1 MARGLSRRCSVVE
14 LLRERCRSLTSL
26 ATSLAKLRPIAGLCR
41 MRKLLGYI
49 WLWSLPL
56 LTFCSV
62 QTAFVPGSHADTGVF
77 MINKAAEL
85 SREWRLPLMLAQLD
99 IMKAFDH
106 VDHRVAFK
114 TIRLRGVSLSS
125 IALIAAIWASSVVTV
140 RLGQESS
147 DNIPMDRGLPQGA
160 PESPLIF
167 TMIIDMVINN
177 LEPSWR
183 KKGYGFSM
191 DQFRLTAVCYADD
204 IVLAASSKEHLEAM
218 ISDVVEG
225 LREIGLGGGADKN
238 HWTST
243 PRSDGETLSVDSG
256 AIEWEETL
264 TFVGTVLD
272 LTGSAGPAMQY
283 RMAQANKAYAKWK
296 EILTCPWIPKAQQI
310 KLLPKT
316 VWSSL
321 LWSSSTWTTTKAQRD
336 KLASW
341 SARLVSRVTRFRRA
355 PALDDHQWWRLLHRA
370 GHRVIAAY

>member
-1 MARGLSRRCSVVE
+1 
-14 LLRERCRSLTSL
+14 
-26 ATSLAKLRPIAGLCR
+26 
-41 MRKLLGYI
+41 
-49 WLWSLPL
+49 
-56 LTFCSV
+56 
-62 QTAFVPGSHADTGVF
+62 
-77 MINKAAEL
+77 
-85 SREWRLPLMLAQLD
+85 
-99 IMKAFDH
+99 
-106 VDHRVAFK
+106 
-114 TIRLRGVSLSS
+114 
-125 IALIAAIWASSVVTV
+125 
-140 RLGQESS
+140 
-147 DNIPMDRGLPQGA
+147 
-160 PESPLIF
+160 
-167 TMIIDMVINN
+167 
-177 LEPSWR
+177 
-183 KKGYGFSM
+183 M

-225 LREIGLGGGADKN
+225 LREIGLGVGADKS

-243 PRSDGETLSVDSG
+243 PRLDGETLSVDSG

-296 EILTCPWIPKAQQI
+296 EILTCPWIPKAQRI

-321 LWSSSTWTTTKAQRD
+321 LWSSSTWTTTKAQRG

-370 GHRVIAAY
+370 GHRVIAAYGIGVVPMAQQRVLRWAGHVARMPPSSPAATALRCRGMQWWRWRQDADTWISPHPRRFKIQRREEHISELHGEGFSEDVESNTGWLMKAQNRAEWHKLSQIRCHFM